1 MNIMIHYN
9 KVTKENRQEHNQS
22 WSQIT
27 DHPYKT
33 LVAGRFGSGETN
45 GLVNLIHHNKSD
57 DFIDKISMHVSVFHK
72 KASRSWSKT
81 F

>member
-1 MNIMIHYN
+1 MNIMIKFD

-22 WSQIT
+22 WSQIA

-33 LVAGRFGSGETN
+33 LVVQRFGSGETN

-57 DFIDKISMHVSVFHK
+57 DFIDKISLHVSVFHK
-72 KASRSWSKT
+72 KASRIWSQK